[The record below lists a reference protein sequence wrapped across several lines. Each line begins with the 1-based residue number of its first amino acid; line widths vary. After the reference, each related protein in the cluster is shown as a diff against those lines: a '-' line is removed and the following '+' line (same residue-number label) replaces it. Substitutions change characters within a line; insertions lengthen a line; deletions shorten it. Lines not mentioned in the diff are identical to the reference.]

1 MVGRI
6 FIGKS
11 QVMLSTSI
19 EFAVDHVVLAAAS
32 GLGGKILRGVFDITN
47 SKCNFH
53 RNETKQKEKKIFI
66 EDQKL
71 HLPRSTENDGVH
83 ESGIERDK

>member
-1 MVGRI
+1 MGRI

-19 EFAVDHVVLAAAS
+19 EFGVDHVVLDDESALA
-32 GLGGKILRGVFDITN
+32 GRRLRGVFDITN

-53 RNETKQKEKKIFI
+53 RKETK
-66 EDQKL
+66 
-71 HLPRSTENDGVH
+71 
-83 ESGIERDK
+83 